1 VTRLLPAAT
10 AFAVLAVL
18 ATGCGSMT
26 AVGSTGPGDSDVP
39 DIQTPPPVE
48 IAYDGG
54 SASLEPWTFCYANG
68 CADGAPPEEPHFV
81 GSPAEVRVSYPLD
94 RWMFSVDF
102 TPAGERCGRHQYVE
116 LEPGPHGVTVVRP
129 LGPAGTYDVNLSGA
143 QEGGGD
149 LVTTF
154 RWETPTT
161 GELPLPKA
169 RAAVL
174 ADHDGELDSYGVE
187 LDISNLAT
195 TPRKAEATI
204 EVRDETGRTVS
215 LQPRRQRGCVPDGS
229 VWWRLGDKA
238 TREATT
244 LTGDTF
250 RYRVVVTLDGTE
262 HVATATWP
270 DDVVPGNEPS
280 VDLEFAPPLPAM
292 TR

>member
-1 VTRLLPAAT
+1 MTRRLLPAAT
-10 AFAVLAVL
+10 AFAALAVL
-18 ATGCGSMT
+18 ATGCGSLT
-26 AVGSTGPGDSDVP
+26 AVGNTSPGIAID
-39 DIQTPPPVE
+39 TPPPVE

-54 SASLEPWTFCYANG
+54 TASLRPWTFCYANG
-68 CADGAPPEEPHFV
+68 CADGVPPEEPHFV
-81 GSPAEVRVSYPLD
+81 GSPTEVRVTYPLD
-94 RWMFSVDF
+94 RWTFSADF

-116 LEPGPHGVTVVRP
+116 LEPGPDGVTVVRP
-129 LGPAGTYDVNLSGA
+129 VGPAGTYDVNLAGL

-154 RWETPTT
+154 RWETPTA
-161 GELPLPKA
+161 GEMPEPTA

-195 TPRKAEATI
+195 TPQQAEATI
-204 EVRDETGRTVS
+204 EVRDETGRTVT
-215 LQPRRQRGCVPDGS
+215 LRPRRQRGCVPDGS
-229 VWWRLGDKA
+229 VWWRLGEQA
-238 TREATT
+238 AREATT
-244 LTGDTF
+244 LAGDTF
-250 RYRVVVTLDGTE
+250 RYRVTVTLDGTE

-280 VDLEFAPPLPAM
+280 VDLEFNPPLPAL